1 MYCNGEIGDLQFPS
15 SALALME
22 QENVHSITAP
32 PRIQCGRIYR
42 GTFDNYS
49 SPSVETQSKITP
61 SLQCGRLCNENQYGL
76 VPDVVSTS

>member
-1 MYCNGEIGDLQFPS
+1 MMYFKGEIGDVQFPS
-15 SALALME
+15 SALAQME
-22 QENVHSITAP
+22 QENTNSIPT

-61 SLQCGRLCNENQYGL
+61 SLQCGRLYNENQYGL
-76 VPDVVSTS
+76 LPDVVSTS